1 MLKLFCYLFILYCYL
16 LYYVLISCDYIFAA
30 SNSKAR
36 PCHYISQQVF
46 RHIRLHMFLTC
57 NGILRRERRRVNPWS
72 FLARSA
78 SLLFYTVV
86 PSVYVPAPC
95 FALVLREKGWL
106 IGGDRWLFKF
116 GLEPIPPP
124 VFWLKVDGGKEDKG
138 CHSFSQRCKS
148 QRQTSKNTWAVERWF
163 KTLQCTCLTFIPTFY
178 SGVIVTY
185 CCYSGLFCALYGYH
199 ILFMLTCCIWQDD
212 LMLCRRNTHDWDDSI
227 SSALCK
233 LQ

>member
-1 MLKLFCYLFILYCYL
+1 M
-16 LYYVLISCDYIFAA
+16 A
-30 SNSKAR
+30 SR
-36 PCHYISQQVF
+36 DGRGVVF
-46 RHIRLHMFLTC
+46 
-57 NGILRRERRRVNPWS
+57 NPWS

-86 PSVYVPAPC
+86 PPVCVPTPC

-148 QRQTSKNTWAVERWF
+148 QRQTGKNTWAVERWF

-178 SGVIVTY
+178 SGVIVAY
-185 CCYSGLFCALYGYH
+185 CWYWGLFCALDGYD
-199 ILFMLTCCIWQDD
+199 ILFMLTRCIWQDD
-212 LMLCRRNTHDWDDSI
+212 LLLCRRDTHDWDDSI
-227 SSALCK
+227 SSALANYTNNDFFPS
-233 LQ
+233 